1 MTAKDQ
7 PFERGRHVGHAPHRA
22 LCVDLRW
29 AAVFRFLLGAL
40 LLWELACRFDDLG
53 RFYVRSGLTPSY
65 QVLADTTLRPLSLHH
80 LAATPAAVSGVF
92 AVSAGIFLAFA
103 VGWRTRLVH
112 FLAVALS
119 ISAAA
124 RNPMLL
130 DADSLALN
138 VILVWSLW
146 LPLGRRWSVDGLL
159 SNLAGPFRD
168 GAPAAPAE
176 TTFASLA
183 VVGLRVHMVAIF
195 TLTGLHHGRQLWA
208 TGNAFPHSLPST
220 GGAWSTLEP
229 WVSVGVVGAELA
241 LVAALLLSPVVFW
254 LRVAAPLLCVGL
266 LLYLAARFGFEAT
279 PFALCLPFV
288 LFLDSR
294 ELAALLGK
302 VFRRRKRERTVLYDA
317 SCGICSMSAELA
329 RRLDLAGHL
338 SIVANDDPKAWPSQ
352 LDFAW
357 RDKSIVVVDGSGQA
371 WVEER
376 AIAAV
381 LRALPGGLLASWLVL
396 VPGLR
401 ALVRKAYRWVAK
413 NRMNISVWCGLGVCG
428 VPSALPGRQLGPRR
442 PGPLG
447 WAPALLAVVFLML
460 VMARLWTDSPLA
472 RARHQPGAPVA
483 TLAAALEYP
492 ALIQRFGTLGQGPR
506 RQSRLLIDGRTA
518 DGRSLDPL
526 TGQAPDLG
534 RTVRRSSTP
543 RFALY
548 EAQIGRQDSIRYR
561 QHLLGWLQRHHEST
575 GRKADRLVAADVWWL
590 RDAGHAVGA
599 DTAPV
604 RLLSFGSVEPRLF
617 TPAGKRP

>member
-7 PFERGRHVGHAPHRA
+7 PLEPGRHVGHAPHRA

-29 AAVFRFLLGAL
+29 AAVFRFLLGTL
-40 LLWELACRFDDLG
+40 LLGELASRFDDLG

-80 LAATPAAVSGVF
+80 LAATPGAVSGVF

-112 FLAVALS
+112 YLAVALS

-146 LPLGRRWSVDGLL
+146 LPLGRRWSVDGLF

-176 TTFASLA
+176 TTFSSLA
-183 VVGLRVHMVAIF
+183 VLGLRAHMAATF

-208 TGNAFPHSLPST
+208 TGNAYPLSLPST
-220 GGAWSTLEP
+220 GGGWATPEP
-229 WVSVGVVGAELA
+229 WASVGVVSVEFA
-241 LVAALLLSPVVFW
+241 LVAALLLSPVVSW
-254 LRVAAPLLCVGL
+254 LRVTAPLLSAGL
-266 LLYLAARFGFEAT
+266 LLHLAARFGFEAT

-294 ELAALLGK
+294 ELAGIIRK
-302 VFRRRKRERTVLYDA
+302 VFRSRKRELTVLYDA
-317 SCGICSMSAELA
+317 SCGICSASAELL

-338 SIVANDDPKAWPSQ
+338 SIVANADAKAWPSQ
-352 LDFAW
+352 LDSAW
-357 RDKSIVVVDGSGQA
+357 RDKSIVVVDESGRA

-376 AIAAV
+376 AIAAA
-381 LRALPGGLLASWLVL
+381 LRALPGGVLAFWLVL

-401 ALVRKAYRWVAK
+401 ALVRRAYQWVSE
-413 NRMNISVWCGLGVCG
+413 NRMNISAWCGMGVCG
-428 VPSALPGRQLGPRR
+428 VPSALPRRQHRPPR
-442 PGPLG
+442 PGLST
-447 WAPALLAVVFLML
+447 WAPSLLAVVFFVL
-460 VMARLWTDSPLA
+460 VIVRLWTDSPLTQ
-472 RARHQPGAPVA
+472 ARHQPGTAVA
-483 TLAAALEYP
+483 ALARALEYP
-492 ALIQRFGTLGQGPR
+492 ALIQRFGTLSHGLR

-534 RTVRRSSTP
+534 RTMRRSSTP

-548 EAQIGRQDSIRYR
+548 EAQIGRQDSTRYR
-561 QHLLGWLQRHHEST
+561 QHLLGWLQRLHQGT
-575 GRKADRLVAADVWWL
+575 GRRTDRLVAADVWWL
-590 RDAGHAVGA
+590 RDSGQNAGAE
-599 DTAPV
+599 TAPV
-604 RLLSFGSVEPRLF
+604 RLFSFGSVEPRLF
-617 TPAGKRP
+617 TPGRRP